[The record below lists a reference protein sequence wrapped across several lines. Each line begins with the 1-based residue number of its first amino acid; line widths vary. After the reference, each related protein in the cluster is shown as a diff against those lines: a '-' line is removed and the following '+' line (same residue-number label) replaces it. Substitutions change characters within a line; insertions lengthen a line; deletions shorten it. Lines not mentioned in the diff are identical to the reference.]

1 MPLYAFAIVAP
12 YIYHLHLPL
21 LLLLLLQSRG
31 TENAYAAARGGE
43 FGTGYHFGG
52 SQLRAITYRNR
63 VEGDPNR
70 VVNKDDEEG
79 DGKGKPAMG

>member
-1 MPLYAFAIVAP
+1 VSCAIS
-12 YIYHLHLPL
+12 LLLLL
-21 LLLLLLQSRG
+21 LLLLLLQARG
-31 TENAYAAARGGE
+31 TDNAAAQVRGGE

-70 VVNKDDEEG
+70 VVDGDD
-79 DGKGKPAMG
+79 DGKPKPAMG